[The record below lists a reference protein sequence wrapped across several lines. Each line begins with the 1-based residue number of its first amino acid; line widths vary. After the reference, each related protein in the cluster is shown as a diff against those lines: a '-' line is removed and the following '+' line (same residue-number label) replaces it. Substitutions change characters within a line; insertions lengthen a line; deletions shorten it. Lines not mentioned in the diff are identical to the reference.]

1 MKRCAIGSRPKQGK
15 KRYALRKQTPEPARC
30 GDGCK
35 PEARLSDQVVAPIQA
50 MLGKPVNDRLTGS
63 VGRFFLL
70 LRLFVAVIGTT
81 LA

>member
-1 MKRCAIGSRPKQGK
+1 
-15 KRYALRKQTPEPARC
+15 
-30 GDGCK
+30 
-35 PEARLSDQVVAPIQA
+35 